1 MQIFLFHK
9 FQSTF
14 LVAGQMSFLKT
25 TVDQPLSKKQEYRY
39 LAAVSFEVLCQN
51 VKMTGGA
58 FESHNSLE
66 INHKPYSSCFH
77 ETVTH

>member
-25 TVDQPLSKKQEYRY
+25 TVDQPLSKKKEYRY
-39 LAAVSFEVLCQN
+39 LAAVSFEALCQY
-51 VKMTGGA
+51 VKMTGGPFA
-58 FESHNSLE
+58 FS
-66 INHKPYSSCFH
+66 INIPTLFYLKSCQISFP
-77 ETVTH
+77 